1 MHIKF
6 KTTFFF
12 LFAFALFLSFSSCKQ
27 TPKTDYAKQELFDM
41 GHYVEKQV
49 MDKSLHLSDQL
60 AAFSRIVAADREFS
74 MKLLVEN
81 NRSAPEVT
89 EIAPR
94 FMEPMGLSMLEIAD
108 SQHALLSCGQF
119 PANAGTSVA
128 DKEALLN
135 DKGVFIEDNVKGQK
149 VLTLQ
154 ALIRFKILDAG
165 FYCTGGQVVDE
176 NFVSRMSPGNGFRLL
191 LKQGQKVMGMENVES
206 ISDVKD
212 STVIINNRTY
222 QAMLF
227 DLPFAG
233 PGDVPS
239 CILINENAM
248 PDKK

>member
-1 MHIKF
+1 MITN

-12 LFAFALFLSFSSCKQ
+12 LFAFASFLSLFSCKH
-27 TPKTDYAKQELFDM
+27 TLKTDYAKQELLDM

-49 MDKSLHLSDQL
+49 QNQSFHLSDQL
-60 AAFSRIVAADREFS
+60 MAFSRVVAADREFS

-81 NRSAPEVT
+81 KSSAPEVT

-108 SQHALLSCGQF
+108 SQHVLLSCGQF
-119 PANAGTSVA
+119 PANAGRSVA
-128 DKEALLN
+128 DKEALFN

-165 FYCTGGQVVDE
+165 FYCAGGQVVDE
-176 NFVSRMSPGNGFRLL
+176 NFVTRLSPGNGFRLL
-191 LKQGQKVMGMENVES
+191 LKQGQRVMGMENVES

-212 STVIINNRTY
+212 STIIINNKTY
-222 QAMLF
+222 QAMSF
-227 DLPFAG
+227 ALPFAG
-233 PGDVPS
+233 PGDAPS
-239 CILINENAM
+239 CILINENAL
-248 PDKK
+248 PAKK

>member
-1 MHIKF
+1 
-6 KTTFFF
+6 
-12 LFAFALFLSFSSCKQ
+12 
-27 TPKTDYAKQELFDM
+27 M

-49 MDKSLHLSDQL
+49 QNQSFHLSDQL
-60 AAFSRIVAADREFS
+60 AAFSRIVATDREFS

-108 SQHALLSCGQF
+108 SQQVLLSCGQF
-119 PANAGTSVA
+119 PANAGMSVV

-149 VLTLQ
+149 ILTLQ

-165 FYCTGGQVVDE
+165 FYCTGGQIIDE
-176 NFVSRMSPGNGFRLL
+176 SFVSRMSPGNGFRLL

-212 STVIINNRTY
+212 STIIINNKTY
-222 QAMLF
+222 QAMSIA
-227 DLPFAG
+227 LPFAG
-233 PGDVPS
+233 PGDAPV
-239 CILINENAM
+239 CILINENAL

>member
-6 KTTFFF
+6 KMTFFF
-12 LFAFALFLSFSSCKQ
+12 LFLFALCFSFSSCKQ
-27 TPKTDYAKQELFDM
+27 TPKTDFAKKELFDL

-60 AAFSRIVAADREFS
+60 SAFSRVVAADREFS
-74 MKLLVEN
+74 MKPLVEN
-81 NRSAPEVT
+81 NRSAPEIT
-89 EIAPR
+89 EIASR

-108 SQHALLSCGQF
+108 SQHVLLSCGQF
-119 PANAGTSVA
+119 PANAGTSTA

-149 VLTLQ
+149 ILTLQ

-176 NFVSRMSPGNGFRLL
+176 NFVSRMSPGNGIRLL

-212 STVIINNRTY
+212 STIIINNKTY
-222 QAMLF
+222 QAMSIA
-227 DLPFAG
+227 LPFAG
-233 PGDVPS
+233 PGDAPV
-239 CILINENAM
+239 CILINEDAL